1 MVCKCVHHHTH
12 THTRV
17 RMCAHHCLQIQR
29 EPACT
34 AGTAG
39 EASLPPLPNGFQ
51 GPGRRTPPGILA
63 ITSRGRGRYHILQQD
78 ALFLCLFPLSVGISY
93 FRILILFARNSQS
106 LLMQLLKGHFK
117 YSLYKLISTESLL
130 PLLKYV
136 LQNACCL
143 C

>member
-1 MVCKCVHHHTH
+1 MTVCMTSHSFLRHIYIQQLQKVYYMVITYSDVCQDNVRKTWFGLGSSLYPHQFRFLFSVHH
-12 THTRV
+12 
-17 RMCAHHCLQIQR
+17 
-29 EPACT
+29 
-34 AGTAG
+34 
-39 EASLPPLPNGFQ
+39 F
-51 GPGRRTPPGILA
+51 
-63 ITSRGRGRYHILQQD
+63 
-78 ALFLCLFPLSVGISY
+78 ALVSMPFSLSVGISY

-130 PLLKYV
+130 PLLTCV